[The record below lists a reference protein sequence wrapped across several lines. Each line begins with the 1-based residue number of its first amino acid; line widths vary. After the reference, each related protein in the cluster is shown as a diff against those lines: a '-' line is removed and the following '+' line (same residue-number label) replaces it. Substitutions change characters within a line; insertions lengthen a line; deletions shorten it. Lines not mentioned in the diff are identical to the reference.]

1 MRKFVFGLVFLLLA
15 ALIGGAWF
23 FHFHFKP
30 EMARIAIAAMKP
42 PAAGVAVEAAR
53 SEDWAPHVSAVGSFK
68 SVPGIDV
75 ASQVA
80 GIVAQIAFENGQDV
94 EKGALLVKLDNST
107 EQADM
112 GANKALMKNA
122 QSAFDRQQA
131 LEARG
136 VSARSNFDLAQAV
149 RDQTAGS
156 VEKTRTLIAQKT
168 LVAPFSGRLGIR
180 KVDVGQYVAAGAPMV
195 SLQQLDPIYLD
206 FPVPEQNFSD
216 LAIGQQVSM
225 QLDSFPGKHFVG
237 RISNIDARVD
247 PATRAI
253 LVRADFANPD
263 KKILPGMF
271 GHVDFSAGKPARVV
285 TAPRTSVDYSLYGD
299 SVYVVVPDD
308 KDKGFDGPL
317 HVERRAVRI
326 GDTQGDRVVI
336 LSGVAPGDKIVTE
349 GQIKLQPGAP
359 VRIESGAAMTP
370 PAVRPLP

>member
-23 FHFHFKP
+23 FHFRLKP
-30 EMARIAIAAMKP
+30 EMARVAISAMKP
-42 PAAGVAVEAAR
+42 PPAGVAVVAAR
-53 SEDWAPHVSAVGSFK
+53 SEDWEPHVAAIGTFK
-68 SVPGIDV
+68 AVPGIDV
-75 ASQVA
+75 ASQVS
-80 GIVAQIAFENGQDV
+80 GVVAQIAFENGQDV
-94 EKGALLVKLDNST
+94 EKGALLVKLDDST
-107 EQADM
+107 EEADLN
-112 GANKALMKNA
+112 ANMALMKNA
-122 QSAFDRQQA
+122 QSAFDRQRTLA
-131 LEARG
+131 AHG
-136 VSARSNFDLAQAV
+136 VSARSNFDLAQAA

-156 VEKTRTLIAQKT
+156 VEKTRALIAQKI

-180 KVDVGQYVAAGAPMV
+180 KIDIGQYVAAGAPMV
-195 SLQQLDPIYLD
+195 SLQRLDPIYLD

-216 LAIGQQVSM
+216 LAIGQPVSAL
-225 QLDSFPGKHFVG
+225 LDAFPGKHFLG

-253 LVRADFANPD
+253 LVRAEFANPD

-271 GHVDFSAGKPARVV
+271 GHVDFSAGKPAPVV

-317 HVERRAVRI
+317 HVERRSVRV
-326 GDTQGDRVVI
+326 GDAQGDRVVI
-336 LSGVAPGDKIVTE
+336 LSGVAPGEKIVTE